1 MWRHTRYLFNKTHT
15 ALQRYAH
22 HPAYSLVL
30 LVLAFACTLSAMMS
44 VTALVVPAVWLA
56 QPKVQQSVRT
66 ARWWQIAA
74 VCALGSALAACLLV
88 WGVHTWGVHWA
99 QTQFP
104 NLFQSTRW
112 HEASQLMQQHGLW
125 VLALIAASPL
135 PHTPAL
141 LILALNEP
149 NLFGILLAMWLG
161 KGLKYGGVAWLV
173 AKFPDTQRVQS
184 LLVKFHM

>member
-1 MWRHTRYLFNKTHT
+1 MWRHTRYLFNKTYA

-22 HPAYSLVL
+22 HPAYFFVL
-30 LVLAFACTLSAMMS
+30 LLLAFACTLSAMMS

-56 QPKVQQSVRT
+56 QPKEKPQ
-66 ARWWQIAA
+66 RWWQIAA
-74 VCALGSALAACLLV
+74 VCALGSALAACVLV

-104 NLFQSTRW
+104 NLFQSARW

-149 NLFGILLAMWLG
+149 NFFGILLAMWLG
-161 KGLKYGGVAWLV
+161 KGLKYGVVAWLV
-173 AKFPDTQRVQS
+173 AKFPDAQRVRGWMERFR
-184 LLVKFHM
+184 V